1 MVTKLWLALAVGF
14 SWFLSLFCTLLG
26 YWLLA
31 IGYSQAIGVLLL
43 ILVFSCLLVIA
54 FCHHSHC
61 LFNHSTT
68 RKANSNR
75 TDFRRSH
82 CKVPRGK
89 KSLENDRYY
98 YRFCIFVVFRRSGT
112 HFSGFGFISQ
122 ESRNVYFWCNITY
135 SSLLLNSLC
144 NPIIYYWESKK
155 IRKAITGLII
165 RRENQT

>member
-1 MVTKLWLALAVGF
+1 MYIVLKYALRYIEMVTKLWLALAVGF

-43 ILVFSCLLVIA
+43 ILVFPCLLVIA

-68 RKANSNR
+68 RKANFNR

-98 YRFCIFVVFRRSGT
+98 YRFCVFVVFGRSGT
-112 HFSGFGFISQ
+112 HFSGSIWFHQSRIAQCLFLVQHYLFISLAK
-122 ESRNVYFWCNITY
+122 FT
-135 SSLLLNSLC
+135 L
-144 NPIIYYWESKK
+144 
-155 IRKAITGLII
+155 
-165 RRENQT
+165 